1 MYVSRA
7 GEKLAFALDNWHI
20 DVTGLICA
28 DLGCSTG
35 GFTDCLLSHG
45 ASKVYAVD
53 TGYGVLDYKLRLDH
67 RVVVMERTN
76 ALHVKLPELVDL
88 VTIDVGWTP
97 QKLIFPQALSLLK
110 PGGQVISLLKSHYE
124 AKKAH
129 LTPEKSKVTAKS
141 IKKDLTDLGFGTCS
155 LIKSPLV
162 GEKAGNVEY
171 LLYYPHAR
179 IVAPLSPP

>member
-7 GEKLAFALDNWHI
+7 GEKLAFALDHWHI
-20 DVTGLICA
+20 DVMGLICA

-35 GFTDCLLSHG
+35 GFTDCLLQHG
-45 ASKVYAVD
+45 AAKIYAVD
-53 TGYGVLDYKLRLDH
+53 TGYGVLDWKLRNDK
-67 RVVVMERTN
+67 RVIVMERTN